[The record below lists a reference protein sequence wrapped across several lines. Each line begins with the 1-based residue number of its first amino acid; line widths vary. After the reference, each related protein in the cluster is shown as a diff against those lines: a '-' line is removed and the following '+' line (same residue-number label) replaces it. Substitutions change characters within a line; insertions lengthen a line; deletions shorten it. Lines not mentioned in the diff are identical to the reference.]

1 MTTKKYKLFTSKH
14 SYFSNWSIQDLW
26 NQYQF
31 CQEKPSS
38 FNNQILELV
47 IEEIKNRTMEN
58 LTVSTKDIRHNMTD
72 VQLLKTIKDLKTMLK
87 FAKLEYQIRNY

>member
-1 MTTKKYKLFTSKH
+1 MTTKEIIEKVK
-14 SYFSNWSIQDLW
+14 SYNLNFNARQSLRDDLNDNTNSFINWTIEDLW

-47 IEEIKNRTMEN
+47 IKESKNR
-58 LTVSTKDIRHNMTD
+58 K
-72 VQLLKTIKDLKTMLK
+72 
-87 FAKLEYQIRNY
+87 